1 ARPPGLDVG
10 PALPGDVPGRPSH
23 RTPRASMRWDEL
35 LGANTCM
42 ASLRRGFLTQKLAF
56 GRAFTRQGV
65 VLMAPDLESRV
76 SVLETQMA
84 SVQEDLAEIKQQIG
98 QAATKRDLQ
107 DLQQFFDNRDKTYTH
122 NLWRLVFGLVLL
134 V

>member
-1 ARPPGLDVG
+1 
-10 PALPGDVPGRPSH
+10 
-23 RTPRASMRWDEL
+23 
-35 LGANTCM
+35 
-42 ASLRRGFLTQKLAF
+42 
-56 GRAFTRQGV
+56 
-65 VLMAPDLESRV
+65 MAPDLESRV

-134 V
+134 VALIAAGAVGISLSEVGPLFGR